1 MDCSRFFQPIGVP
14 LEDRIREH
22 ESSAPERLISSFPDR
37 DKKSMS
43 IRSESEDGQAA
54 AKWRALQKGQD
65 KDLAARLQ
73 EAEREKKARVEAAK
87 KERKAL
93 KAAQLLE
100 KRKAAQKAKLA
111 KKKAE
116 WLAGGRQQWMEKQKE
131 KRAKAAAKKKAALEA
146 RKAK

>member
-1 MDCSRFFQPIGVP
+1 MA
-14 LEDRIREH
+14 H
-22 ESSAPERLISSFPDR
+22 ASFDDPDWR
-37 DKKSMS
+37 SGQKK
-43 IRSESEDGQAA
+43 
-54 AKWRALQKGQD
+54 
-65 KDLAARLQ
+65 KDAGLLVQLQ
-73 EAEREKKARVEAAK
+73 EAERLKKAQVEAAK

-116 WLAGGRQQWMEKQKE
+116 WLSGGRQRWMEKQKE

-146 RKAK
+146 RKAE